1 MGLIDR
7 LRRLTTAKVESFLAK
22 VEDPEVL
29 LPQLIREMEGQV
41 RTLTEAEAKA
51 MASVK
56 GAERALAQL
65 NEKLARLQKGA
76 ETAMSQGDEE
86 TARDA
91 VTAQISLESGLQSK
105 QDSLER
111 AKAAVGNARDA
122 RMDLQAQLE
131 ELRSKKDEIL
141 TRARVARSQRQVE
154 KTVRGPIDSSGS
166 ILDAVSRLETQV
178 EESEA
183 ELAVQREVG
192 RGAASPSLE
201 RRLEDL
207 EKNAEVE
214 KRFAALKQTAAA
226 SEG

>member
-7 LRRLTTAKVESFLAK
+7 LRRLTTAKVENFLTK

-41 RTLTEAEAKA
+41 GSLTEAEAKA

-56 GAERALAQL
+56 GAERGVEQV

-76 ETAMSQGDEE
+76 EAAMSQGDEA

-91 VTAQISLESGLQSK
+91 VAAQISLESDIKSK
-105 QDSLER
+105 MDSLER
-111 AKAAVGNARDA
+111 AKAAVGNAHDA
-122 RMDLQAQLE
+122 RVDLQTQLD

-141 TRARVARSQRQVE
+141 TRARVARSQKQVE
-154 KTVRGPIDSSGS
+154 KTVRGPIDSNGS

-178 EESEA
+178 EETEA
-183 ELAVQREVG
+183 EVAVQREVG

-214 KRFAALKQTAAA
+214 KRFADLKQHAAA